1 MNDERMPINIYKLD
15 AGYNDKGMNSNE
27 LIKDYK
33 RNIHKWYFIAAV
45 DIVFALIIAFVNFKV
60 PDTVMMSLI
69 IYIVVL
75 ALLIVSI
82 VRIHGYRLQCRS
94 IQGDLTDEKY
104 KLSTRISVYIA
115 VILSLAMSGLTI
127 RSLIVKRN
135 VHSVSV
141 TLYGIVFV
149 LLLVMSAVSLIV
161 YIYKSKIGI
170 YVSIAC
176 LVIIFA
182 YGIIM
187 KDSPLQLIIIFLPVI
202 YAMFSTRE

>member
-1 MNDERMPINIYKLD
+1 MK
-15 AGYNDKGMNSNE
+15 
-27 LIKDYK
+27 
-33 RNIHKWYFIAAV
+33 
-45 DIVFALIIAFVNFKV
+45 
-60 PDTVMMSLI
+60 
-69 IYIVVL
+69 
-75 ALLIVSI
+75 
-82 VRIHGYRLQCRS
+82 
-94 IQGDLTDEKY
+94 KY

-135 VHSVSV
+135 AHSVSV

-149 LLLVMSAVSLIV
+149 LLLVVSAVSLIV
-161 YIYKSKIGI
+161 YIYKCKIGI

-176 LVIIFA
+176 LAIIFA